1 MSLECCLTAG
11 IRWTAV
17 KKSVTHDDDLPGIAR
32 PAAAVFSSLSAMAA
46 GVIIHRALRPTP
58 ARMELHPL
66 RQYWL
71 EPRAI
76 NIAPLATSTVLFY
89 ATIIIGR
96 SDGTCEIL
104 ELDTFPKKSKK
115 ETPPA
120 TLEPP
125 RDDAAPPDGVVDS
138 PKAPRHRRVRC

>member
-1 MSLECCLTAG
+1 MM
-11 IRWTAV
+11 
-17 KKSVTHDDDLPGIAR
+17 DDLPGIAR

-89 ATIIIGR
+89 RTIIIGR
-96 SDGTCEIL
+96 SDGMRYGTIRLLTIKRQMDTELALQLAL
-104 ELDTFPKKSKK
+104 EKQNLAMPNQEK
-115 ETPPA
+115 E
-120 TLEPP
+120 LI
-125 RDDAAPPDGVVDS
+125 
-138 PKAPRHRRVRC
+138 KCQK

>member
-1 MSLECCLTAG
+1 MM
-11 IRWTAV
+11 
-17 KKSVTHDDDLPGIAR
+17 DDLPGIAR

-96 SDGTCEIL
+96 SDGTFVEQTDEAGKPL
-104 ELDTFPKKSKK
+104 LFVVAELHAGST
-115 ETPPA
+115 
-120 TLEPP
+120 
-125 RDDAAPPDGVVDS
+125 
-138 PKAPRHRRVRC
+138 VRAWGSINSR

>member
-1 MSLECCLTAG
+1 MM
-11 IRWTAV
+11 
-17 KKSVTHDDDLPGIAR
+17 DDLPGIAR

-89 ATIIIGR
+89 RTIIIGR
-96 SDGTCEIL
+96 SDGMPQLGCLIFAANFMKFYFRRRFDKTLWFIL
-104 ELDTFPKKSKK
+104 LGIFGPVS
-115 ETPPA
+115 
-120 TLEPP
+120 
-125 RDDAAPPDGVVDS
+125 
-138 PKAPRHRRVRC
+138 VRIQCA

>member
-17 KKSVTHDDDLPGIAR
+17 KTSVTHDDDLPGIAR

-89 ATIIIGR
+89 RTIIIGR
-96 SDGTCEIL
+96 SDGTVGLSNAQEKESSRIL
-104 ELDTFPKKSKK
+104 ASVVF
-115 ETPPA
+115 
-120 TLEPP
+120 
-125 RDDAAPPDGVVDS
+125 DGL
-138 PKAPRHRRVRC
+138 PL

>member
-1 MSLECCLTAG
+1 MM
-11 IRWTAV
+11 
-17 KKSVTHDDDLPGIAR
+17 DDLPGIAR

-46 GVIIHRALRPTP
+46 GVIIHRALRPTA

-89 ATIIIGR
+89 RTIIIGR
-96 SDGTCEIL
+96 SDGSGLLYTL
-104 ELDTFPKKSKK
+104 WTGRNQKKKRS
-115 ETPPA
+115 
-120 TLEPP
+120 
-125 RDDAAPPDGVVDS
+125 
-138 PKAPRHRRVRC
+138 